1 MGMPKLPRKLE
12 VILMGVFFAFL
23 PGLCAGL
30 LCLSFGVPELLSL
43 IVGGGVFC
51 FGLDI
56 AFGKG
61 CR

>member
-1 MGMPKLPRKLE
+1 MKIPRKLE
-12 VILMGVFFAFL
+12 VILMGIFFSFI

-30 LCLSFGVPELLSL
+30 ILQAIFQDWTWSCIFAGAVFG
-43 IVGGGVFC
+43 
-51 FGLDI
+51 FGLDV